1 MKMSLN
7 HKDDQEARISQAI
20 EAIHS
25 NNSSSIR
32 AAACAY
38 NVSHSTL
45 AKCLCEQST
54 YQQSQMTNQKLLSTE
69 EEALFQ

>member
-1 MKMSLN
+1 MPPN
-7 HKDDQEARISQAI
+7 HKGDQEARISQVI

-25 NNSSSIR
+25 NNSSSIHITV
-32 AAACAY
+32 CIY
-38 NVSHSTL
+38 NISHLTL
-45 AKCLCEQST
+45 TRHLHEQST